1 MYSFYRNLKPL
12 YRWLIH
18 FIQVLIIIVLPSIFR
33 TPENIPSSL
42 MSLWIISFFAE
53 VTWILIGHAVHRDYD
68 EINHKAVKKI
78 QMMKPERKRKK
89 AEDLYR
95 SIRNLIVPNPGIR
108 LNRDENCLYKGEAL
122 SIRDPK
128 LIKAYLKDDAPEGI
142 EEETKDSCPG
152 LLYITNQ
159 RVIFEGARNRFN
171 LSFRDIRQAQ
181 HYSRNFIIYT
191 SSYPYVIE
199 TRESRNVIYTFN
211 VINQYSAAIEN

>member
-1 MYSFYRNLKPL
+1 MIL
-12 YRWLIH
+12 
-18 FIQVLIIIVLPSIFR
+18 VLIIIVLPSIFR

-53 VTWILIGHAVHRDYD
+53 VTWILIGHAVQRDYD

-122 SIRDPK
+122 SIRDPQ
-128 LIKAYLKDDAPEGI
+128 LIKAYLRDDAPEGI
-142 EEETKDSCPG
+142 EEESKDSCPG

-171 LSFRDIRQAQ
+171 LPFRDIRQAQ

-199 TRESRNVIYTFN
+199 TRESRKVIYTFN
-211 VINQYSAAIEN
+211 VINQYSAAIED